1 MIITITLNTM
11 LDKTVYVGKIEKGK
25 IQRAERVEAVAGGK
39 GVNVSR
45 QLKVLGCRTIATGFY
60 GGAIG
65 KIIGQLMSDEGLC
78 HDFIAVHSCT
88 REGVT
93 YREADGTVTAVFE
106 LPHEIEKSEADELVA
121 KCVRL
126 ASKSSWVI
134 FSGSSPHRNA
144 DSVYRE
150 IMDAIADTGVRTVLD
165 TYGEPLRRA
174 IGARPYLFKPN
185 KHEYEATFGVE
196 LDTEQSVRRALDDMI
211 GRGVHCVMLTDGH
224 HDAYIGTPEGH
235 WIVRPPDI
243 EAVNPTGSG
252 DAMIAGFIYAQERRL
267 PFEDSCLIAVAAGAA
282 NAAKWSV
289 ADSSIEAIVRLKE
302 LAEIRKL

>member
-1 MIITITLNTM
+1 MITTVTLNTM

-45 QLKVLGCRTIATGFY
+45 QLKTLGCGTIATGFY

-65 KIIGQLMSDEGLC
+65 KIIGQRMSDEGLC
-78 HDFIAVHSCT
+78 HDFVAVHSCT

-106 LPHEIEKSEADELVA
+106 PPHGIEKSEADELVA

-126 ASKSSWVI
+126 AGKSTWVT
-134 FSGSSPHRNA
+134 FNGSSPHRNA

-150 IMDAIADTGVRTVLD
+150 IMDAIVDTGVRTVLD

-174 IGARPYLFKPN
+174 IDARPYLFKPN

-196 LDTEQSVRRALDDMI
+196 LDSEQSVRRALDDMI
-211 GRGVHCVMLTDGH
+211 DRGIQCIMLTDGRH
-224 HDAYIGTPEGH
+224 AAYIGTPEGH
-235 WIVRPPDI
+235 WIVRPPEI
-243 EAVNPTGSG
+243 ATVNPTGSG
-252 DAMIAGFIYAQERRL
+252 DAMIAGFIYAQEGEQ
-267 PFEDSCLIAVAAGAA
+267 PFEESCLLAAAAGAA

-289 ADSSIEAIVRLKE
+289 ADSSIDEIIRLKE